1 MPLVLQSQP
10 VNLVNHNDLVSFIT
24 QAYGLQKPYEL
35 VATEELS
42 NGGYKLFDVEA
53 EPLDAHEQSQLDV
66 LKANGYCQYITDI
79 VLKNLCNKGW
89 LAPGAYL
96 VPCSW

>member
-10 VNLVNHNDLVSFIT
+10 VNLVNDNDLVSFIT
-24 QAYGLQKPYEL
+24 QAYGLQKPYEF
-35 VATEELS
+35 VATEEFL

-53 EPLDAHEQSQLDV
+53 EPLDTHEQRKLET
-66 LKANGYCQYITDI
+66 LKIKGYCQYVTDI
-79 VLKNLCNKGW
+79 VLRDLCNKGW
-89 LAPGAYL
+89 LEPGVYL

>member
-1 MPLVLQSQP
+1 MPLILQSQT
-10 VNLVNHNDLVSFIT
+10 VNLVNDNDLVSFIT
-24 QAYGLQKPYEL
+24 QAYGLQKRYEL

-53 EPLDAHEQSQLDV
+53 EPLDTHEQRKLET
-66 LKANGYCQYITDI
+66 LKAKGYYQYVTNI
-79 VLKNLCNKGW
+79 VLKDLCNKGW